1 MLLWLIENELFI
13 FTALTTDSVQMFIS
27 SGLGIQLFTDEKF
40 VLSTELQQ

>member
-13 FTALTTDSVQMFIS
+13 FTATESVQMFIS